1 MGSCS
6 AFSCTN
12 RSENYPA
19 ISFHRIPSSKKKEL
33 RQKWLH
39 NIRVGNLPS
48 DKSFYIEENCFKR
61 DLQVIGCL
69 VLFVPFPFYIKKKIT
84 AFVRTKSCLLHF

>member
-1 MGSCS
+1 MVSCS
-6 AFSCTN
+6 AFGCTN

-19 ISFHRIPSSKKKEL
+19 ISFHRIPSSKKNEL

-48 DKSFYIEENCFKR
+48 DKTFYICSAHFEENCFKC
-61 DLQVIGCL
+61 DLQVI
-69 VLFVPFPFYIKKKIT
+69 V
-84 AFVRTKSCLLHF
+84 A